1 MDIEKIREMCRDE
14 SIEMT
19 SHCLLRLQQR
29 NIRFAEIKEAV
40 RNGEIIE
47 EYPNDYPYPSCLIL
61 GYTNDKKVLHIVVGL
76 GETKLWLI
84 TVYKPDINQWSSDYK
99 SRKE

>member
-1 MDIEKIREMCRDE
+1 MDIEKIKKRCNDDF
-14 SIEMT
+14 IELT

-29 NIRFAEIKEAV
+29 NIRYTEIKEAV

-47 EYPNDYPYPSCLIL
+47 EYPDDYPYPSCLIL
-61 GYTNDKKVLHIVVGL
+61 GYTNDKKALHVVAGL

-84 TVYKPDINQWSSDYK
+84 TVYEPDISQWSNDYK
-99 SRKE
+99 NRKE